1 MPEDEPEP
9 MEVFQGVASRTTGL
23 DVVVYILLTLAAA
36 GYALYEGLDSWWI
49 YPAVIAG
56 FIFVVEAGQWYYFEY
71 PRQRLQEKAEK
82 LAEGEDVNPELD
94 IGPGLTDPY
103 SLSLLAG
110 IIVWGLI
117 SIHLLQ
123 PAIGRYPGL
132 YAFLGGILPIILGVT
147 LLFKRTGRID

>member
-9 MEVFQGVASRTTGL
+9 MEVLQGVVSQTTGL
-23 DVVVYILLTLAAA
+23 DAVVYTLLTLAAA

-49 YPAVIAG
+49 YPSVIAG
-56 FIFVVEAGQWYYFEY
+56 FIFVVEATHWYYFKY
-71 PRQRLQEKAEK
+71 PRQRLQEKAET

-94 IGPGLTDPY
+94 MGPGLTDPY
-103 SLSLLAG
+103 TLSLLAG

-123 PAIGRYPGL
+123 PTIGRYPGL
-132 YAFLGGILPIILGVT
+132 YVFLGGTMVIIAGVS
-147 LLFKRTGRID
+147 LLFKKTGRLD